1 MIGKNKKRV
10 VLKTPKSRVLSVA
23 HLYDCEGNEVVQDKD
38 RDVYYTVLLSK
49 KNPMAKRGSDEPDE
63 VRYSFPNLYYFYDDP
78 DFSEIIF
85 MFSMEYDFNFTE
97 HIGSFY

>member
-10 VLKTPKSRVLSVA
+10 VLKTPKHRILSVA

-49 KNPMAKRGSDEPDE
+49 KNPLTTKRDDDPDE
-63 VRYSFPNLYYFYDDP
+63 VGKLLF
-78 DFSEIIF
+78 
-85 MFSMEYDFNFTE
+85 
-97 HIGSFY
+97 